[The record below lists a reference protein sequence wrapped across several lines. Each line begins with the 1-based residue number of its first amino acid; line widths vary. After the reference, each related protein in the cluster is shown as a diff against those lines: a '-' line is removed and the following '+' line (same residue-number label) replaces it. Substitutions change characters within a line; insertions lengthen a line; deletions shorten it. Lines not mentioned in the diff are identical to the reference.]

1 MHIKEHSVPAL
12 IISLSIVQ
20 TQLTYNP
27 SSNIKIVNFRQ
38 YSTRFMFCTYI
49 AAGSKGKIENFFRA
63 KKYWSK
69 LKQKSRGFQIHPYFK
84 PEKIWV
90 IFKSTISDTNFKP
103 NIFPGLISRSKFD
116 PGKFFFSKRVK
127 VWKYKKP
134 NFWQL
139 NTLLVYKASIFWL
152 LCKILT
158 HFTSHIWKLY
168 KLSYHDLAIH
178 L

>member
-90 IFKSTISDTNFKP
+90 IFKSTISD
-103 NIFPGLISRSKFD
+103 

-168 KLSYHDLAIH
+168 KLSYHALAIH